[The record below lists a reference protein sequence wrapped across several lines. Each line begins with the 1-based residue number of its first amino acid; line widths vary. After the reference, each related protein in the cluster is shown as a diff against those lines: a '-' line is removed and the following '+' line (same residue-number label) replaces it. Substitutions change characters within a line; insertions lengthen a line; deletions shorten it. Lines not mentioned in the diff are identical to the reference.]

1 MTWTPRRIDL
11 SSVGNLREV
20 GGARAGSSTV
30 KAGVLYRSM
39 QLAGVSAQDQAVLR
53 DLDLTMVV
61 DLRTE
66 VELEQAP
73 DQRFAPYTWLDVL
86 ADSTMA
92 SQASMEPLF
101 ADPKAFE
108 DFLSNGT
115 ALAYM
120 RKAYE
125 EFVDLP
131 SARRAYG
138 RWLTDLASSQGA
150 VLVHCTHGKDRTG
163 WAVALA
169 LLTIGVDEE
178 DVFTDY
184 LTTNDQFLPALR
196 PVFDEVAAQ
205 GLDPTLLEPVLG
217 VRAEYLQTTLDR
229 VAAIGGLSAYLEVIE
244 VDAAIRDRLAERLL
258 G

>member
-11 SSVGNLREV
+11 PTVGNLREV
-20 GGARAGSSTV
+20 GGARAGSSAITH
-30 KAGVLYRSM
+30 GVLYRSM
-39 QLAGVSAQDQAVLR
+39 QLAGVSAPDQAVLR
-53 DLDLTMVV
+53 DLHLTLIV
-61 DLRTE
+61 DLRTK

-73 DQRFAPYTWLDVL
+73 DQPLAPYTWLDVL

-108 DFLSNGT
+108 TFLSDGT
-115 ALAYM
+115 AEQYM
-120 RKAYE
+120 HKAYL

-138 RWLTDLASSQGA
+138 RWLKDLAASDGP

-169 LLTIGVDEE
+169 LLAVGVDEG

-184 LTTNDQFLPALR
+184 LTTNDQFLPALQ

-229 VAAIGGLSAYLEVIE
+229 VAAIGGLSAYLTDLE
-244 VDAAIRDRLAERLL
+244 VDGPIRDQLAQRLL